1 MHKSSILRMQWF
13 VDNYAS
19 KITKDKVRV
28 LDVGSYDVNG
38 SYRHLFDKSKY
49 HYTGLDMEEGPNVD
63 IVLNNP

>member
-1 MHKSSILRMQWF
+1 MQWF